1 MLNGE
6 RALVSHADAPW
17 LPKGGRADVVLADE
31 VAELPAPTCLV
42 RLLAT
47 RGGRVLTVPRADGG
61 GLDIPTRRVEAS
73 TPADCLRTLVMDVLG
88 SVQPT
93 RLVGYVRNVVPEA
106 PDDYPWP
113 SPCAHFAVWH
123 CRLPEDVEPAGVWL
137 DAASAGTEM
146 GARHWWPLAAHV
158 PPFER

>member
-1 MLNGE
+1 
-6 RALVSHADAPW
+6 
-17 LPKGGRADVVLADE
+17 
-31 VAELPAPTCLV
+31 
-42 RLLAT
+42 
-47 RGGRVLTVPRADGG
+47 
-61 GLDIPTRRVEAS
+61 
-73 TPADCLRTLVMDVLG
+73 MDVLG

-158 PPFER
+158 PPFERENSRAAGTPDPGRTGEIRVRRSR